1 MRKKRYTNHV
11 GVLFDDDTYSKLVQ
25 ITDHS
30 EVSLSE
36 YVRTVVEV
44 KLKNEEKE
52 VS

>member
-11 GVLFDDDTYSKLVQ
+11 GVLFDDDTYSKLVE
-25 ITDHS
+25 ITDNA

-36 YVRTVVEV
+36 YVRAVV
-44 KLKNEEKE
+44 KARLKNEEKE